1 MKLQDRLATTPAVLF
16 LLHLVLKYLNEFMLL
31 NYYIIVDLF
40 VDLFWFTVIN
50 TYILFIISD

>member
-16 LLHLVLKYLNEFMLL
+16 LLDLVLKYLNEFMLL
-31 NYYIIVDLF
+31 NYYIIVF
-40 VDLFWFTVIN
+40 VDLFWFSVIN